1 MNRSS
6 ITLLIALAC
15 LVTGCVTPLNSRQK
29 SEYESLAARGLLVE
43 EKDPKLAAVLGVLP
57 GGGSFYTGEIG
68 LGIVNFVVWPYSI
81 LWDPISGAD
90 AAKKINFYATVAEME
105 ANRDREFKQLD
116 RQLEDGDLTQAIYL
130 KKKREIEEL
139 EAKKLADE
147 EAELERLT
155 APNQD

>member
-6 ITLLIALAC
+6 ITLLITLAC
-15 LVTGCVTPLNSRQK
+15 LVAGCVTPLNSRQK

-57 GGGSFYTGEIG
+57 GGGSFYTGEFG

-105 ANRDREFKQLD
+105 ANRDSEFKQLD

-130 KKKREIEEL
+130 KKKREIEDKYSVRS
-139 EAKKLADE
+139 AH
-147 EAELERLT
+147 
-155 APNQD
+155 

>member
-130 KKKREIEEL
+130 KKKREIEDKYSVRS
-139 EAKKLADE
+139 AH
-147 EAELERLT
+147 
-155 APNQD
+155 

>member
-15 LVTGCVTPLNSRQK
+15 LVAGCVTPLNSRQK

-68 LGIVNFVVWPYSI
+68 LGIVNLAVWPYSI

-130 KKKREIEEL
+130 KKKREIEDKYSVRS
-139 EAKKLADE
+139 AH
-147 EAELERLT
+147 
-155 APNQD
+155 